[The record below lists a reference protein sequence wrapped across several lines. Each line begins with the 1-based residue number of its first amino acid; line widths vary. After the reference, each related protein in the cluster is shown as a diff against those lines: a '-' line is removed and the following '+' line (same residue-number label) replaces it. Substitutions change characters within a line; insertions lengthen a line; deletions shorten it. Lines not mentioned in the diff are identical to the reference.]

1 TSVDIQYC
9 VPCGH
14 LDRTQDLQE
23 AILSE
28 FGRELEAVSLVT
40 GDSGIFRVSVED
52 ELIFDKE
59 EDEYDPDAIVE
70 RVRERV

>member
-1 TSVDIQYC
+1 MQYC

-40 GDSGIFRVSVED
+40 G
-52 ELIFDKE
+52 
-59 EDEYDPDAIVE
+59 
-70 RVRERV
+70 

>member
-1 TSVDIQYC
+1 M
-9 VPCGH
+9 PCGH

-40 GDSGIFRVSVED
+40 GYSGIFRVSVED
-52 ELIFDKE
+52 ELIFDE
-59 EDEYDPDAIVE
+59 AEDEYDPAAIVE
-70 RVRERV
+70 QVRERI